1 MTSLGGLLLS
11 DQLIL
16 NISGSGVGYSQRRLI
31 GGASVV
37 QADSSSGGRI
47 MTLSGENHW
56 TKAQVNQIEAMQA
69 QGQPVTLVHYLG
81 TFIVLIVETSQL
93 QATRNYHDPID
104 SDWYTG
110 SITMIEV

>member
-1 MTSLGGLLLS
+1 MTSLGGIELS
-11 DQLIL
+11 EELVLTIQ
-16 NISGSGVGYSQRRLI
+16 GSGVGYSQRRLI

-37 QADSSSGGRI
+37 QADGSSGGRI

-56 TKAQVNQIEAMQA
+56 TKGQADQIEAMQA
-69 QGQPVTLVHYLG
+69 QGLPVELLHPLG
-81 TFIVLIVETSQL
+81 TYTVLIATSQL
-93 QATRNYHDPID
+93 QPTKNFHDPID